1 MIRSIIKRDG
11 RVVLYDE
18 SKIASA
24 ILKAMEAAGEGDATD
39 AANVANDV
47 QSKLEKLPEDM
58 PPQIEQVQDTVERAL
73 MKKGFEESAKKFIL
87 YRAQRT
93 HIREANTSLMK
104 TIDEI
109 TNIDA
114 RESDMKRDNANI
126 DGNTSMGSML
136 QIGAAGA
143 KNYNEAYLL
152 TPEQAKAYREGDI
165 HIHDFD
171 FYSLTTTC
179 TQIDIE
185 KLKRCLKCCADDN
198 SKACNKCELEYG
210 EEECQN
216 LCGYA
221 ATALST
227 LQAENEKLRDEVE
240 RQRRSADNRQHLY
253 ENAERAYMKVLA
265 ELEQAKR
272 EQSRI
277 PEGYALVKLE
287 LLEELDNF
295 RDLGPIDRLRDLKKS
310 DD

>member
-1 MIRSIIKRDG
+1 M
-11 RVVLYDE
+11 
-18 SKIASA
+18 
-24 ILKAMEAAGEGDATD
+24 
-39 AANVANDV
+39 
-47 QSKLEKLPEDM
+47 
-58 PPQIEQVQDTVERAL
+58 
-73 MKKGFEESAKKFIL
+73 
-87 YRAQRT
+87 
-93 HIREANTSLMK
+93 
-104 TIDEI
+104 
-109 TNIDA
+109 
-114 RESDMKRDNANI
+114 
-126 DGNTSMGSML
+126 
-136 QIGAAGA
+136 
-143 KNYNEAYLL
+143 
-152 TPEQAKAYREGDI
+152 
-165 HIHDFD
+165 
-171 FYSLTTTC
+171 
-179 TQIDIE
+179 DIE

-277 PEGYALVKLE
+277 PEGSALVKLE

-295 RDLGPIDRLRDLKKS
+295 RDLGPIDRLRELKKA
-310 DD
+310 DDEGRCVVLPFKPPRWVYVCSTRFPKPAQAHYASAINVLQDMDKGCVFGDTQEELPLDIMPEDVDKAPTIDAVPVVRCQECKHKNTTACPAYDAPFMRTSLRIKFCSEGKRKEGDHVRNN